1 MDLQFTE
8 AHERFRSDLKACDHQ
23 PGEAS
28 RLVAVAKAY
37 AGDAGRF
44 VCGEGIQLHGG
55 VGFTWEYDLHIFYK
69 RAKTLEQFYGSTRS
83 QLEAVLRAAGV

>member
-55 VGFTWEYDLHIFYK
+55 VGFTWEYDLHVFYK

-83 QLEAVLRAAGV
+83 QFEAVLQAAGV